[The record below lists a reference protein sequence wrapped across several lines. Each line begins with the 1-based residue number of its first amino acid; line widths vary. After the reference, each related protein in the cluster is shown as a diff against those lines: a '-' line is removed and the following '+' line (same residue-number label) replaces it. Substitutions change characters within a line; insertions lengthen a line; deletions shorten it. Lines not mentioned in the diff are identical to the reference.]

1 MPRLRSNKKSAR
13 YDPLFGPAQDGNTA
27 PGYNVPRGITFEQ
40 LRELTNR
47 ARQSGG
53 TPISVKNQIRAVVAA
68 AGLTSAAA
76 GALTLR
82 AYQYVDQAFGKRPR
96 GSDASETNADHS
108 RLRGVKE
115 PRTIDPE
122 LPSYE
127 EVSSREDEFV
137 EETGEK
143 FGNAVETAF
152 TVEDDD
158 DAMQQ
163 IAREEQKEAD
173 LQGIRNVL
181 LSMHGDTGDFTVDAS
196 DQNRDSFDD
205 LPSGAQ
211 VQQPLDYDPY
221 NTQLSTM
228 PIIEDDDEVMGEPQA
243 TENNQVA
250 LLRRGGANAGGSMNY
265 TTPVA
270 KIGPSYPFHQTTD
283 AILTHHGSISSHLY
297 KIGENHYLKI
307 RMNTYLQPYA
317 DSAGTITGQT
327 PFTPLVSS
335 WGRHV
340 LGRYCFNP
348 GSTGAIIDTNYHRDL
363 NEFMDPLIPDTGTF
377 ANASVAGGEYYYLH
391 YRAYTVKKCEWTVR
405 VEVPFHYMKGTYE
418 TDDAPNGTQV
428 KAALVGNTEWGNTP
442 PCFTGARVFTHY
454 VMSGD
459 SPVSAV
465 NPPTSVNVLEMERWD
480 NTYEDKVTVPV
491 NGVRV
496 IRGTWYPGKVK
507 HNPLN
512 DSDMETWSQIG
523 AVPSTGH
530 LEHLILQFKERANSN
545 SKSTFIL
552 GANISI
558 NLKYTVQFKERI
570 PQIQYPYG
578 VQTNPAG
585 TAVNS
590 LVHQNYGGLNPQA
603 G

>member
-1 MPRLRSNKKSAR
+1 MPRQRGNRHSSR
-13 YDPLFGPAQDGNTA
+13 YDPLFGPAQDNGVA
-27 PGYNVPRGITFEQ
+27 PGFNVPRDISAADLQ
-40 LRELTNR
+40 YRASELIR
-47 ARQSGG
+47 AGVNSMS
-53 TPISVKNQIRAVVAA
+53 IKNQIRAIVAA
-68 AGLTSAAA
+68 AGLTAAA
-76 GALTLR
+76 SGALLHKT
-82 AYQYVDQAFGKRPR
+82 YQYIDKKVGKRPR
-96 GSDASETNADHS
+96 GTDASESGNENP
-108 RLRGVKE
+108 RLRGIKK

-127 EVSSREDEFV
+127 EVSSREDDFV
-137 EETGEK
+137 DETSEK
-143 FGNAVETAF
+143 FGNAIDTAF
-152 TVEDDD
+152 TIQDDD
-158 DAMQQ
+158 DALNQ
-163 IAREEQKEAD
+163 IAEQENQESAFRD
-173 LQGIRNVL
+173 VILNPTGN
-181 LSMHGDTGDFTVDAS
+181 GDFTIDS
-196 DQNRDSFDD
+196 SNQNTESFDD

-211 VQQPLDYDPY
+211 VQEPLDYDPY
-221 NTQLSTM
+221 NTQVSTM

-243 TENNQVA
+243 TESNQVA
-250 LLRRGGANAGGSMNY
+250 LLRSGGANAGGSMNY

-317 DSAGTITGQT
+317 DSAGIITGQT
-327 PFTPLVSS
+327 PFTPMVSS

-377 ANASVAGGEYYYLH
+377 ANPSVAGGEYYYLH

-459 SPVSAV
+459 SPVAAV
-465 NPPTSVNVLEMERWD
+465 NPPTNINVLEMERWD

-578 VQTNPAG
+578 AQNNPAG